1 MSRPRFLGM
10 VLKSAKRVL
19 GLGGKF
25 IIKPK
30 FATAKCH
37 VRDNLERFQRDA
49 AIKVY
54 FAGEDD
60 MRLSDTKLW
69 FMSTWEPPLPP
80 TEINS
85 CLGYFD
91 IALQKLFVK
100 MSTKSNITKFQS
112 GLIDPFCKD
121 DTHITANSDKGLCP
135 VYVETPRYIKDGI
148 VHLTDA
154 KIYEIIS
161 EE

>member
-1 MSRPRFLGM
+1 MAPA
-10 VLKSAKRVL
+10 AKQVL

-30 FATAKCH
+30 FTTAKCQ
-37 VRDNLERFQRDA
+37 VRDNCERLQRDA

-112 GLIDPFCKD
+112 GLTDSFCKD
-121 DTHITANSDKGLCP
+121 DTRITVNSDKGLGP
-135 VYVETPRYIKDGI
+135 VYVETPCYIIDSF

-154 KIYEIIS
+154 KTYEIIL